1 MFGVWGKTR
10 RWAKTMCQNCLEL
23 SLTNKKNRGC
33 YLQWDSS
40 PLVAAVK
47 KLDVWS
53 TVISQAP
60 VMMRH
65 QHKRQLQR
73 LMNPCYWK
81 KKKELETEKSA
92 LPSKKNQI
100 AWMRYPYFF
109 HSSTNMKW
117 IPHTIQADVLKKK
130 KKGSVLTLRAFWN
143 SQNDPLSLCA
153 CNRKDNQKYNT

>member
-1 MFGVWGKTR
+1 
-10 RWAKTMCQNCLEL
+10 MCQNCLEL

-73 LMNPCYWK
+73 LMNPCY
-81 KKKELETEKSA
+81 
-92 LPSKKNQI
+92 
-100 AWMRYPYFF
+100 
-109 HSSTNMKW
+109 
-117 IPHTIQADVLKKK
+117 
-130 KKGSVLTLRAFWN
+130 
-143 SQNDPLSLCA
+143 
-153 CNRKDNQKYNT
+153 